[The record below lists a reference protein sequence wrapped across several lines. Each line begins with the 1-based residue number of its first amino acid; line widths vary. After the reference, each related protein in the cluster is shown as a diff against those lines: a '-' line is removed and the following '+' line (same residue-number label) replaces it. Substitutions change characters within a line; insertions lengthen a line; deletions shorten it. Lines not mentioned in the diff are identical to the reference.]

1 MRDRGYERRA
11 EMVGW
16 LIFGLSVVL
25 TVAVFGGLAVVIVH
39 FVRKFW

>member
-16 LIFGLSVVL
+16 LIFGLSAVL
-25 TVAVFGGLAVVIVH
+25 TVTVLGGLAVAAVH
-39 FVRKFW
+39 FVCKFW

>member
-16 LIFGLSVVL
+16 LIFGLSAVL
-25 TVAVFGGLAVVIVH
+25 TVAVFGGLGVVVVH

>member
-16 LIFGLSVVL
+16 LIALGG
-25 TVAVFGGLAVVIVH
+25 AVVVIVH
-39 FVRKFW
+39 FVCKFW